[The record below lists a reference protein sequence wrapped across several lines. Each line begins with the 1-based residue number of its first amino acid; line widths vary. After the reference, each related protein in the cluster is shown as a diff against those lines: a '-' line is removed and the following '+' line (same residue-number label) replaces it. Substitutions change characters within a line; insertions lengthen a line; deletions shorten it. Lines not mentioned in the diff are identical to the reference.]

1 MFDKNA
7 ELHDLTRSGAP
18 PTAWYERRGS
28 GPPLAL
34 LPGGPGMASDYLA
47 PVADLLSDAFE
58 VILVDP
64 PGCGRSP
71 GIEVADLP
79 ALLEAIDEVRAALGL
94 DQWLIGGHSFGADLA
109 LAYAVELP
117 RRTLS
122 VLAISPTGVQDD
134 RDWHRTYES
143 GRAAGSDQVAESAFQ
158 IDTETHAAGLAAW
171 RRYIKQPELLR
182 RIADL
187 PARYVAVVGSEEIRP
202 SWPVEQVAMLA
213 PRGEVTIID
222 GAGHCP
228 WWTHPIEL
236 REAAL
241 RLTVGEPDTPLPGR

>member
-1 MFDKNA
+1 
-7 ELHDLTRSGAP
+7 
-18 PTAWYERRGS
+18 
-28 GPPLAL
+28 
-34 LPGGPGMASDYLA
+34 MASDYLE

-58 VILVDP
+58 VVLVDP

-71 GIEVADLP
+71 AIEGTDLR
-79 ALLEAIDEVRAALGL
+79 ALLDAIDEVRAALGL
-94 DQWLIGGHSFGADLA
+94 DRWLIGGHSFGADLA
-109 LAYAVELP
+109 LAYALELP
-117 RRTLS
+117 QRTLG

-134 RDWHRTYES
+134 RDWHRAYEA
-143 GRAAGSDQVAESAFQ
+143 GRAAGRDQIAESAFP
-158 IDTETHAAGLAAW
+158 IDSRTQAAVLAAW

-187 PARYVAVVGSEEIRP
+187 PVRYMAVVGSEEIRP

-213 PRGEVTIID
+213 PRGEVVMIN

-228 WWTHPIEL
+228 WWTHPTEL

-241 RLTVGEPDTPLPGR
+241 RLTVVEPRSTPFGP